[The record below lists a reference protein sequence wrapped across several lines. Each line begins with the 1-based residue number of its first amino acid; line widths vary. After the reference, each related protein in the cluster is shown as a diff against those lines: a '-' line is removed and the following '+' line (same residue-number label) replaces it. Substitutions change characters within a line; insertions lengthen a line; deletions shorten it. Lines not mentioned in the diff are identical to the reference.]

1 MNDLL
6 RDFHDDTAS
15 LRRYLVD
22 EGLLE
27 REAGVY
33 RRA

>member
-1 MNDLL
+1 V
-6 RDFHDDTAS
+6 HDDYVT

-27 REAGVY
+27 RSGGLY
-33 RRA
+33 RQTATTTT